1 MFTELEPL
9 LADRTLLLTLSAA
22 PGGAIRVNVIP
33 KCRNETDG
41 AEKALATPLSV
52 TGTAAE
58 LDREF
63 PAQLTGYAQSILET
77 NSTLNQIREAHKA
90 AVKELEAENKKALD
104 AKRKTNTSSK
114 PVTKPDDQADAKDDT
129 KKVTESKVSCPVV
142 SLFDEPPE
150 PVAVSADAKTAERAT
165 ASN

>member
-1 MFTELEPL
+1 MFTELALL

-22 PGGAIRVNVIP
+22 PGGVIRVNVIP
-33 KCRNETDG
+33 KCRNENDA

-58 LDREF
+58 LDRELS
-63 PAQLTGYAQSILET
+63 AQLTSYVQSIIET
-77 NSTLNQIREAHKA
+77 DSTLNQIREAHKA

-114 PVTKPDDQADAKDDT
+114 PVAKPDDKAEVKDAD
-129 KKVTESKVSCPVV
+129 KKAAESKIPSPVV

-150 PVAVSADAKTAERAT
+150 PIAAAADPKTAEQVT
-165 ASN
+165 A

>member
-1 MFTELEPL
+1 MFTELAPL
-9 LADRTLLLTLSAA
+9 LADRTLLLTLSAVA
-22 PGGAIRVNVIP
+22 GGAIRVNVIP
-33 KCRNETDG
+33 KCRNENDA

-52 TGTAAE
+52 TGTGAD
-58 LDREF
+58 LDRDF

-77 NSTLNQIREAHKA
+77 DSTLNQIRETHKA

-114 PVTKPDDQADAKDDT
+114 PVTKPDDKAEVKDN
-129 KKVTESKVSCPVV
+129 KGAESKTPSPVV

-150 PVAVSADAKTAERAT
+150 PIAAAADPKTAEQVT
-165 ASN
+165 A

>member
-9 LADRTLLLTLSAA
+9 LADPTLLLTLSAV

-33 KCRNETDG
+33 KCRNENDA

-52 TGTAAE
+52 TGTAAD
-58 LDREF
+58 LDRDF

-77 NSTLNQIREAHKA
+77 DSTLNQIRESHKA

-114 PVTKPDDQADAKDDT
+114 PVTKPDDKAEVKDN
-129 KKVTESKVSCPVV
+129 KAAESKTPSPVV

-150 PVAVSADAKTAERAT
+150 PIAAAADPKTAEPVT
-165 ASN
+165 A

>member
-9 LADRTLLLTLSAA
+9 LADRTLLLTLSAV

-33 KCRNETDG
+33 KCRNENDT

-52 TGTAAE
+52 TGTAAD
-58 LDREF
+58 LDRDF
-63 PAQLTGYAQSILET
+63 PAQLAGYAQSILET
-77 NSTLNQIREAHKA
+77 DSTLNQIRETHKA

-104 AKRKTNTSSK
+104 AKRKISASSK
-114 PVTKPDDQADAKDDT
+114 PAAKPEHQADAKDDG
-129 KKVTESKVSCPVV
+129 KKAADSKMPSPVV

-150 PVAVSADAKTAERAT
+150 LIAAAGDAKTAEQVT
-165 ASN
+165 A

>member
-1 MFTELEPL
+1 MFTELAPL
-9 LADRTLLLTLSAA
+9 LADRTLLLTLSAV

-33 KCRNETDG
+33 KCRNENDA

-52 TGTAAE
+52 TGTAAD
-58 LDREF
+58 LDRDF
-63 PAQLTGYAQSILET
+63 PAQLTGFAQSILET
-77 NSTLNQIREAHKA
+77 DSTLNQIREAHKA

-114 PVTKPDDQADAKDDT
+114 PVTKPDDKAEAKDN
-129 KKVTESKVSCPVV
+129 KAAESKTRSPVV

-150 PVAVSADAKTAERAT
+150 PIAAAADPKTAEQVT
-165 ASN
+165 A

>member
-9 LADRTLLLTLSAA
+9 LADRTLLLTLSAV

-33 KCRNETDG
+33 KCRNENDA

-58 LDREF
+58 LERDF
-63 PAQLTGYAQSILET
+63 PAQLTGYVQSIIET
-77 NSTLNQIREAHKA
+77 DSTLNQIREVHKA
-90 AVKELEAENKKALD
+90 AVKELQAENKKALD
-104 AKRKTNTSSK
+104 AKRRTNTSSK
-114 PVTKPDDQADAKDDT
+114 PLAKADDKAEVKDAD
-129 KKVTESKVSCPVV
+129 KKAAEPRIPSPVV

-150 PVAVSADAKTAERAT
+150 PIAAAADPNTAAQVK
-165 ASN
+165 A

>member
-1 MFTELEPL
+1 MFTELAPL

-22 PGGAIRVNVIP
+22 PGGTIRVNVIP
-33 KCRNETDG
+33 KCRKENDT

-52 TGTAAE
+52 TGTPTE
-58 LDREF
+58 LDRDF
-63 PAQLTGYAQSILET
+63 PAQLTGYTQSILET
-77 NSTLNQIREAHKA
+77 DSTLNQIRETHKA

-114 PVTKPDDQADAKDDT
+114 PVAKPDEVKDAD
-129 KKVTESKVSCPVV
+129 KKAAESRIPSPMV

-150 PVAVSADAKTAERAT
+150 PIAATAGPKTAEQVT
-165 ASN
+165 G

>member
-9 LADRTLLLTLSAA
+9 LADRTLLLTLSAV

-33 KCRNETDG
+33 KCWNENDA

-58 LDREF
+58 LDRDF
-63 PAQLTGYAQSILET
+63 PAQLTGYVQSILET
-77 NSTLNQIREAHKA
+77 DSTLNQIREAHKA
-90 AVKELEAENKKALD
+90 ALKELEAENKKALD
-104 AKRKTNTSSK
+104 AKRKTNASSK
-114 PVTKPDDQADAKDDT
+114 PVTKPDDKADAKDDT
-129 KKVTESKVSCPVV
+129 KKATESKMPSPVI

-150 PVAVSADAKTAERAT
+150 PVAASANATTAEQVT
-165 ASN
+165 V

>member
-1 MFTELEPL
+1 MFTELAPL
-9 LADRTLLLTLSAA
+9 LADRTLLLTLSAV

-33 KCRNETDG
+33 KCRNENDA

-52 TGTAAE
+52 TGTAAD
-58 LDREF
+58 LDRDF

-77 NSTLNQIREAHKA
+77 DSTLNQIRESHKA

-114 PVTKPDDQADAKDDT
+114 PVTKPDDKAEVKDN
-129 KKVTESKVSCPVV
+129 KAAESKTPSPVV

-150 PVAVSADAKTAERAT
+150 PIAAAADPKTPEQVT
-165 ASN
+165 A

>member
-9 LADRTLLLTLSAA
+9 LADRTLLLTLSAV
-22 PGGAIRVNVIP
+22 PGGAIRVNVVP
-33 KCRNETDG
+33 KCRNENDA

-58 LDREF
+58 LDRDF
-63 PAQLTGYAQSILET
+63 PAQLTGYVQSILET
-77 NSTLNQIREAHKA
+77 DSTLNQIREGHKA

-114 PVTKPDDQADAKDDT
+114 PVTKPDLKADAKDDT
-129 KKVTESKVSCPVV
+129 KKVSRRCHLPWSACSTSRPNR
-142 SLFDEPPE
+142 SLHQLMRRPFSRPRLE
-150 PVAVSADAKTAERAT
+150 
-165 ASN
+165 N

>member
-1 MFTELEPL
+1 MFTELESL

-33 KCRNETDG
+33 KCRNENDAG
-41 AEKALATPLSV
+41 EKALATPLSI

-58 LDREF
+58 LDRDL

-77 NSTLNQIREAHKA
+77 HSTLNHVREVHKA
-90 AVKELEAENKKALD
+90 ALKELEAENKNALD

-114 PVTKPDDQADAKDDT
+114 PGVRPDDKDDKRDAKDDG
-129 KKVTESKVSCPVV
+129 KKATESKMPSPIV

-150 PVAVSADAKTAERAT
+150 PIAADPKTAEQVT
-165 ASN
+165 A

>member
-1 MFTELEPL
+1 MFTELAPL
-9 LADRTLLLTLSAA
+9 LADRTLLLTLSAV

-33 KCRNETDG
+33 KCRNENDA

-52 TGTAAE
+52 TGTGAD
-58 LDREF
+58 LDRDF

-77 NSTLNQIREAHKA
+77 DSTLNQIRETHKA

-114 PVTKPDDQADAKDDT
+114 PVIKPDDKAEVKDN
-129 KKVTESKVSCPVV
+129 KAAESKTPSPVV

-150 PVAVSADAKTAERAT
+150 PIAAAANPKTAEQVT
-165 ASN
+165 A

>member
-1 MFTELEPL
+1 MFTELAPL

-22 PGGAIRVNVIP
+22 PGGTIRVNVIP
-33 KCRNETDG
+33 KCRKENDA
-41 AEKALATPLSV
+41 AEKALTTPLSV

-58 LDREF
+58 LDRHF
-63 PAQLTGYAQSILET
+63 PAQLTSYVQSIIET
-77 NSTLNQIREAHKA
+77 DSTLNHIREAHKA

-114 PVTKPDDQADAKDDT
+114 PVAKADDKAEVKDAEKKPA
-129 KKVTESKVSCPVV
+129 ESRIPSPVV

-150 PVAVSADAKTAERAT
+150 PIAAAADPKTAEQVT
-165 ASN
+165 A

>member
-1 MFTELEPL
+1 MFTELAPL

-22 PGGAIRVNVIP
+22 PGGIIRVNVIP
-33 KCRNETDG
+33 KSRNETDA

-52 TGTAAE
+52 TGTATD
-58 LDREF
+58 LDHDF
-63 PAQLTGYAQSILET
+63 PAQLTGYTQSILET
-77 NSTLNQIREAHKA
+77 DSTLNQIREAHKA

-114 PVTKPDDQADAKDDT
+114 PAAKADDKADAKEDT
-129 KKVTESKVSCPVV
+129 KKATESKMPPPVV

-150 PVAVSADAKTAERAT
+150 PVARAADAKTEEQALV
-165 ASN
+165 

>member
-22 PGGAIRVNVIP
+22 PGGTIRVNVIP
-33 KCRNETDG
+33 KCRKENDA

-52 TGTAAE
+52 TGTAAD
-58 LDREF
+58 LDSDF

-77 NSTLNQIREAHKA
+77 DSTLNQIRETHKS

-114 PVTKPDDQADAKDDT
+114 PVTKPDDKAEVKDN
-129 KKVTESKVSCPVV
+129 KAAESKTPSPVV

-150 PVAVSADAKTAERAT
+150 PIAAATDPKAAEQVTA
-165 ASN
+165 

>member
-1 MFTELEPL
+1 MFAELEPL
-9 LADRTLLLTLSAA
+9 LADRTLLLTLSAV

-33 KCRNETDG
+33 KCRNENDA

-52 TGTAAE
+52 TGMAAD
-58 LDREF
+58 LDRDF

-77 NSTLNQIREAHKA
+77 NATLNQIREAHKA

-114 PVTKPDDQADAKDDT
+114 PVAKPDDKGLVKDHD
-129 KKVTESKVSCPVV
+129 KKAAESKMPSPVV

-150 PVAVSADAKTAERAT
+150 PVAAAADPNTAEQVT
-165 ASN
+165 A